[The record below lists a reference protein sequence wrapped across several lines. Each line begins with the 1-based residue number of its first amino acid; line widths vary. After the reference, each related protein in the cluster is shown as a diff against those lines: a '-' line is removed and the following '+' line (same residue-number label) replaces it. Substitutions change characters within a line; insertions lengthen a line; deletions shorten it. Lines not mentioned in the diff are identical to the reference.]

1 MLLAFDLDNTI
12 ITADDRLPEEI
23 ADAIQKAKDQGHQI
37 SVLTGRPHSSA
48 IAFIEQLGVS
58 HYSVNNGAL
67 VVAGGEVLNS
77 IVIPR
82 DEVRALAKRYVGDE
96 TLEYAFML
104 GDTIYVRDPGDKRW
118 RWAHTSNRN
127 VEPFGAHEVNE
138 ADKIVFAT
146 DRRGAA
152 MLEEISAAHPELVLY
167 LWGDGF
173 LEVTGAGAHKGAAL
187 KRLSERLCIAQSE
200 TVAFGDGVND
210 VTMLQWAGRSVAV
223 GHAYDEAKNAAD
235 EHIPSPE
242 EGGVARWIGDNL
254 L

>member
-12 ITADDRLPEEI
+12 ITADDRLPGDI
-23 ADAIQKAKDQGHQI
+23 AEAICLAKDKGHAV

-67 VVAGGEVLNS
+67 VVGDGEVLER
-77 IVIPR
+77 IVISQG
-82 DEVRALAKRYVGDE
+82 EVEALAKRYVGDKA
-96 TLEYAFML
+96 LEYAFML

-118 RWAHTSNRN
+118 TWAHTSNRN
-127 VEPFGAHEVNE
+127 VEPFEAHEVNE

-146 DRRGAA
+146 DGRGEA

-173 LEVTGAGAHKGAAL
+173 LEVTGKGAHKGAAL
-187 KRLSERLCIAQSE
+187 KRLADTLRVPQSE

-223 GHAYDEAKNAAD
+223 GHAYDEARDAAD

-242 EGGVARWIGDNL
+242 EGGVARWIEDNL
-254 L
+254 

>member
-12 ITADDRLPEEI
+12 ITADDRLPDDI
-23 ADAIQKAKDQGHQI
+23 AAAIRSARERGHEV

-48 IAFIEQLGVS
+48 IAFIERLEVS

-67 VVAGGEVLNS
+67 VVGNGEVLERT
-77 IVIPR
+77 VIPQR
-82 DEVRALAKRYVGDE
+82 EVQALAKRYVGDK
-96 TLEYAFML
+96 TLEYAFMQ
-104 GDTIYVRDPGDKRW
+104 GDTIFVRDPGDKRW
-118 RWAHTSNRN
+118 TWAHTSNRN
-127 VEPFGAHEVNE
+127 VEPFGNHEVKE

-146 DRRGAA
+146 EGRGAA

-173 LEVTGAGAHKGAAL
+173 LEVTGEGAHKGAAL
-187 KRLSERLCIAQSE
+187 KRLSEALCVPQRE

-223 GHAYDEAKNAAD
+223 GHAYDEVKNVAD

-242 EGGVARWIGDNL
+242 EGGVARWIEDNL

>member
-12 ITADDRLPEEI
+12 ITADDRLPGEI
-23 ADAIQKAKDQGHQI
+23 AEAIEAARRRGHHI
-37 SVLTGRPHSSA
+37 SVLTGRPHSAA
-48 IAFIEQLGVS
+48 IGFIEQLGVS

-67 VVAGGEVLNS
+67 VVAEGEVLER
-77 IVIPR
+77 IVIPQGKV
-82 DEVRALAKRYVGDE
+82 EALAQRYVGDE
-96 TLEYAFML
+96 TLEYAFMQ
-104 GDTIYVRDPGDKRW
+104 GDTIYVRNPEDQRW
-118 RWAHTSNRN
+118 TWAHTSNRN
-127 VEPFGAHEVNE
+127 VEPFDQHEVGE

-146 DRRGAA
+146 DGRGEA
-152 MLEEISAAHPELVLY
+152 MLKEIGAIHPELILY

-173 LEVTGAGAHKGAAL
+173 LEVTGEGAHKGAAL
-187 KRLSERLCIAQSE
+187 ERLSERLCVAQGD

-223 GHAYDEAKNAAD
+223 GHAYDEARDAAD

-254 L
+254 F

>member
-12 ITADDRLPEEI
+12 ITADDRLPGNIEG
-23 ADAIQKAKDQGHQI
+23 AIQKAKDRGHKV

-48 IAFIEQLGVS
+48 IGFIEQLGVS

-67 VVAGGEVLNS
+67 VVGDGEVLER
-77 IVIPR
+77 IVIPQR
-82 DEVRALAKRYVGDE
+82 EVEALAKRYAGDR

-104 GDTIYVRDPGDKRW
+104 GDTVYVRNPDDERW

-127 VEPFGAHEVNE
+127 VEPFEAGGVDE
-138 ADKIVFAT
+138 ADKVVFAT
-146 DRRGAA
+146 DARGAA
-152 MLEEISAAHPELVLY
+152 MLDEISAAHPELVLY

-187 KRLSERLCIAQSE
+187 QRLADTLCVPQRD

-223 GHAYDEAKNAAD
+223 GHAYGEVVDTAD

-242 EGGVARWIGDNL
+242 EGGVARWLEDNL
-254 L
+254 F